1 MNRAELK
8 SAAKSQIK
16 GKIGTLLLITLV
28 IGLISGLASALGAIP
43 VVGIFIGLL
52 VTFVITPA
60 FSLSTIR
67 IYLDVS
73 AGGTPTV
80 NDAFS
85 GFSDFWAA
93 FKNTFLVGLFTTLW
107 SLLLFIPGIVKGYS
121 YSMSMYILAEN
132 PGKPALECISESKEL
147 TYGHKMELF
156 LLDLSFLGWI
166 LLTVITFGIA
176 GIWTIPYMSTTS
188 ANAYRW
194 LKEQK

>member
-85 GFSDFWAA
+85 GFSDFWSA

-156 LLDLSFLGWI
+156 ILDLSFFGWYIVGALCLGIGTLW
-166 LLTVITFGIA
+166 VQ
-176 GIWTIPYMSTTS
+176 
-188 ANAYRW
+188 AYHKTAVALAYES
-194 LKEQK
+194 LKAEN